1 MKKYLWDRSLE
12 TLDTL
17 FEGRLK
23 IIQKKGGYRF
33 SIDVLLLAHFAKV
46 RPWEKVIDLGTGCGV
61 VPLILIFRRKAQK
74 VTGIEI
80 QLSLAD
86 LARRN
91 ASLNRMKSRIQIWE
105 KDFKGLQG
113 RAYAGQFDA
122 VVTNP
127 PYRRIGTGRTNPQE
141 EKARARHEIHAT
153 LDEVLKAAAL
163 LLKQKGRL
171 YMVYPASRLIDL
183 IQALRRHHLE
193 PKRLQFVLSR
203 SGGET
208 RLLLVEACKEGRPEA
223 LILPPFILYDR
234 AGQYTEEARR
244 LFT

>member
-1 MKKYLWDRSLE
+1 MKRYLWDRSQE

-23 IIQKKGGYRF
+23 IIQRKSGYRF
-33 SIDVLLLAHFAKV
+33 SIDALLLAHFVEV

-80 QLSLAD
+80 QPSLAE

-91 ASLNRMKSRIQIWE
+91 ASLNRMRSRIKIWE

-113 RAYAGQFDA
+113 KVYASQYDV

-153 LDEVLKAAAL
+153 LDEVLKAASL

-171 YMVYPASRLIDL
+171 SMVYPASRLIDL

-193 PKRLQFVLSR
+193 PKRLQFIHSR
-203 SGGET
+203 SGGEA
-208 RLLLVEACKEGRPEA
+208 RLLLVEAYKEGRPQT
-223 LILPPFILYDR
+223 LILPPFVLYDET
-234 AGQYTEEARR
+234 GQYTEEARR
-244 LFT
+244 LFS